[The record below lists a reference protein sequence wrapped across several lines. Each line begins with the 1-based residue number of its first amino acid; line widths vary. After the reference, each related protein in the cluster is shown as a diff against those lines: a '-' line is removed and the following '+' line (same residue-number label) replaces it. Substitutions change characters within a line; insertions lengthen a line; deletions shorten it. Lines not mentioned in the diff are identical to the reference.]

1 MRKLSPKTA
10 EQHPLAAVLIA
21 SVLLQA
27 SQKSGDQSQRQAG
40 LDLIEAAKRSPEKI
54 KIKPNSKMGKAIK
67 AALKEK
73 AKAPG
78 EK

>member
-1 MRKLSPKTA
+1 MRKLNPKTA
-10 EQHPLAAVLIA
+10 EQHPLAAVLVA
-21 SVLLQA
+21 ATLLQV
-27 SQKSGDQSQRQAG
+27 SEKSGDQSQRRAA
-40 LDLIEAAKRSPEKI
+40 LDLIEEAKKSPEKI